1 MILLVLAKTE
11 RIRGPSSINTQRTAI
26 IFIRFLL
33 STNLFSRG
41 ETIFHLPPINILELF
56 KNFLSSTRKYSKI
69 FSPAELSWPQIN
81 NILETFKDFFA
92 CRIFL
97 VSTHQYPGN
106 IQKLSSKQKQ
116 STAATSSS
124 SNQQQQQQPAAATSS
139 SSNQQQ
145 QPAAATSSSNQQQQ
159 SAAAT
164 SSSNQQQQPAA
175 ATSSSNQQQQSTAAI
190 NSSNQQQQS
199 TTTTSSNNQHSSYQ
213 QHLHNQR
220 RPPLVI
226 TTVTSSGYPASSW
239 SRIRCPV
246 VECNQRT
253 EAYFC
258 YFSTFLKS
266 IFCDFSSFC

>member
-11 RIRGPSSINTQRTAI
+11 RIRGPSIINTQRTAI

-33 STNLFSRG
+33 STTLFSRG

-56 KNFLSSTRKYSKI
+56 KNFPSSTRKYSNI

-81 NILETFKDFFA
+81 NILEIFKDFFA
-92 CRIFL
+92 RRIFL

-106 IQKLSSKQKQ
+106 IQNLSSKQKQ

-124 SNQQQQQQPAAATSS
+124 SNQQQQPAAAATNSSNQQQQQAAAISSSNQQQQPAAATS

-164 SSSNQQQQPAA
+164 SSSNQQQQ
-175 ATSSSNQQQQSTAAI
+175 STAAI
-190 NSSNQQQQS
+190 NSSNQQTRPAATIS
-199 TTTTSSNNQHSSYQ
+199 IHPTSSTY
-213 QHLHNQR
+213 
-220 RPPLVI
+220 
-226 TTVTSSGYPASSW
+226 TTNADL
-239 SRIRCPV
+239 R
-246 VECNQRT
+246 
-253 EAYFC
+253 
-258 YFSTFLKS
+258 
-266 IFCDFSSFC
+266 